1 MYVVNIPTTSIEY
14 TRGCMERNGKLVV
27 GEVLFVTF
35 STGIMTF
42 EAYPATK
49 YRVLKARSK
58 YVGDETTLSTR
69 IK

>member
-1 MYVVNIPTTSIEY
+1 
-14 TRGCMERNGKLVV
+14 MERNGKLVV